1 MVNSSQLSKLSSWV
15 NLAKKSPLLQKSP
28 LDDSVVDEMRCFK
41 PLFQDRTREQ
51 AQGGDGGV
59 GFRPVGENIGR
70 VKRLRRE
77 LGSKEEGKSEDSQ
90 EELEGDRKRS
100 RSE

>member
-1 MVNSSQLSKLSSWV
+1 
-15 NLAKKSPLLQKSP
+15 
-28 LDDSVVDEMRCFK
+28 MRCFK
-41 PLFQDRTREQ
+41 PLFQDRSRESGEV
-51 AQGGDGGV
+51 AEVGV

-70 VKRLRRE
+70 VKRLRAE